1 MFKYL
6 RRKLGITGLESEI
19 ESLRASVPALDARNR
34 QVLTAVES
42 LMNTLKTPTAD
53 DSLIMFHLRS
63 MGYCGGWKAKQSNVD
78 QSSDQEGL

>member
-6 RRKLGITGLESEI
+6 RDKLGITGLEREV
-19 ESLRASVPALDARNR
+19 ENLRVSMPALDARNR

-42 LMNTLKTPTAD
+42 LLNTLKTPTAD

-63 MGYCGGWKAKQSNVD
+63 MGYCGGWKVKQSND
-78 QSSDQEGL
+78 ETSK